1 MLISKQRNIW
11 RVGMNP
17 KIGYLI
23 RELLTGDKFTFIP
36 EEEFSHIDEYKY
48 DYEVK
53 RIVYF
58 EIE

>member
-1 MLISKQRNIW
+1 
-11 RVGMNP
+11 MNP

-23 RELLTGDKFTFIP
+23 RELITGDTFSFIP